1 MYFEGHYQIDTRD
14 ADPQY
19 HCRPSALLGY
29 LQEAATDAANQLCM
43 TRQEL
48 LEQHHAFWMLARIW
62 VELKRPLRW
71 QETLTVRTWH
81 REGRGASVYR
91 DFDLYVD
98 DEPIGQAVST
108 WVLANVENHRLMRID
123 KVPGIMGTNQ
133 GGELEKDITLGKLKL
148 PENLEVAECRRMHYS
163 ETDMNGHIN
172 NTRYADFA
180 CDAVRIELLPANAFV
195 AGMQLGYHAE
205 CRAGECVDMLAARDE
220 KGWFVHGID
229 ESGKSRFDARVFLG
243 QDIP

>member
-180 CDAVRIELLPANAFV
+180 CDALKMEAVEKGKFVRELQIGFLAECHAGEELILS
-195 AGMQLGYHAE
+195 AGMEDNRG
-205 CRAGECVDMLAARDE
+205 
-220 KGWFVHGID
+220 FVRGNGAD
-229 ESGKSRFDARVFLG
+229 GTPRFEALLTFG
-243 QDIP
+243 T

>member
-1 MYFEGHYQIDTRD
+1 MYFEGHYPIDTRD

-48 LEQHHAFWMLARIW
+48 LEQHHGFWMLARIW
-62 VELKRPLRW
+62 VELNRPLRW
-71 QETLTVRTWH
+71 QETLTIRTWH

-98 DEPIGQAVST
+98 GEPVGQAVST
-108 WVLANVENHRLMRID
+108 WVLADVESHRLMRID

-133 GGELEKDITLGKLKL
+133 GGELEKNISLGKLKL
-148 PENLEVAECRRMHYS
+148 PDDLEVAERRRMHYS

-180 CDAVRIELLPANAFV
+180 CDALKMEGMEEGEFVRELQIGFLAECHAGEELV
-195 AGMQLGYHAE
+195 LSAGMEENHGFVRGNGADGKPRFEALLTFG
-205 CRAGECVDMLAARDE
+205 
-220 KGWFVHGID
+220 KG
-229 ESGKSRFDARVFLG
+229 
-243 QDIP
+243 

>member
-48 LEQHHAFWMLARIW
+48 LEQHHGFWMLARIW
-62 VELKRPLRW
+62 VELNRPLRW
-71 QETLTVRTWH
+71 QETLTIRTWH

-98 DEPIGQAVST
+98 GEPVGQAVST
-108 WVLANVENHRLMRID
+108 WVLADVDTHRLIRTD
-123 KVPGIMGTNQ
+123 KIVEFTEH
-133 GGELEKDITLGKLKL
+133 GGEGLGKTRTLSHLKL
-148 PENLEVAECRRMHYS
+148 PGEMEEVETRRLQYS
-163 ETDMNGHIN
+163 EQDINGHIN
-172 NTRYADFA
+172 NTRYADYA
-180 CDAVRIELLPANAFV
+180 CDALRMESMGKQSFVRS
-195 AGMQLGYHAE
+195 MQVGFLAQCH
-205 CRAGECVDMLAARDE
+205 AGEQLTLWTGNQDGVDYVRGTGRDGKARFEAALTIQR
-220 KGWFVHGID
+220 
-229 ESGKSRFDARVFLG
+229 
-243 QDIP
+243 